1 MITLSDEIL
10 SSLYLNKNIMREIEI
25 KEMFQEASSNDLGNQ
40 MFYSSQILY
49 SSPSLFITKVGV
61 KPTSKAGS
69 FHIFNSNFVKFE
81 STCFRQ
87 V

>member
-1 MITLSDEIL
+1 MITSSDEIL

-40 MFYSSQILY
+40 MFLLLSNF
-49 SSPSLFITKVGV
+49 SLFITKVGG
-61 KPTSKAGS
+61 KITSKAGS